1 MFYQQ
6 AKSILNFLAIVV
18 KFDLKACYKFDFFDF
33 YAISDAEMK
42 FKSIKNGV
50 KIF

>member
-33 YAISDAEMK
+33 Y
-42 FKSIKNGV
+42 V
-50 KIF
+50 L